1 MNKLRYRIVFNKTRG
16 MCMAVPETARSH
28 TQGPGQGAA
37 GSSASGVMRI
47 PRLRRMAFMLG
58 VGLAGAAFADGALAQ
73 VVADPNA
80 PGSQRATVLNAA
92 NGVVQVNIQ
101 TPSAAGVSRNVYSQ
115 FDVPKSGAILNNS
128 RTNVQTQL
136 GGWVQGNPWL
146 ATGTARVILNEVNS
160 SNPSRLQGYIEVAG
174 DRAETIIAN
183 PAGIVVDGGGFINV
197 SRATLTTGSPMLE
210 DGRLKGYSVQ
220 RGQIIIDG
228 AGLDASKTDY
238 TALIARSLQVN
249 AGLWAQRLNVITGVN
264 EVEEAAQAAVTHTG
278 QAADAPPLYAVDVA
292 RLGGMYA
299 NQIYL
304 VGTEAGV
311 GVRNAGAIGAAA
323 GDLVVTASG
332 RLENSGTLSATRA
345 MQARAAGIENQGLM
359 QAGETLE
366 LTATSM
372 VNAGQLAS
380 GREALI
386 AVQGEIDNSHG
397 RIEATRI
404 DLTAAKLSNNQGSI
418 VQTGA
423 QEIAIEAVDVINT
436 AGTLGQQSVATATD
450 TTTTVD
456 GNAGSPAGAGA
467 SGGTGSVPGQ
477 TTAQDGTSADTGLP
491 STSTPAPILA
501 DGRLQ
506 VGLLDNTSGVITA
519 NGEAVLRTGGLDNRG
534 GQTFLGSLVVSGSTF
549 DNTGGALTVLRTFDA
564 QTERFI
570 NDQGTLLVGAAFSG
584 ALGAFSNRQGL
595 LQAPHL
601 SVNVTGQLDNSGGT
615 LRHFGTAATALVVG
629 GELALD
635 KGVLDTAGA
644 LRLQVG
650 AISGSGSTVNVAGDF
665 VVDSGVTSVAQGRWT
680 IGGSAILHAGAL
692 DNSGGAIHVG
702 QSLDLVSGALTNAN
716 GTIVADADASISA
729 YGTVDNSGGAIQA
742 AHDLALKSSDVILN
756 RAGSIG
762 ALANTSTL
770 SVAGAV
776 IDNDDGRIV
785 NAGTGRTV
793 LTADSISSRGL
804 IGGNGD
810 VGLTT
815 HTLHNEVGGAVASQG
830 NLELVVDAAL
840 ANRGRLDAGGHL
852 RMVQDAAQLSNSGI
866 MAAQGGIEIAVAS
879 VDNSLG
885 ILATVAG
892 SGSRLLLTADSLANQ
907 AGAIQADGAAT
918 IAIQGGVGNEGG
930 HIRAGA
936 DLSLDAAGRIE
947 NHAGSIESAER
958 LQLHG
963 TDIGNDG
970 GRIAAAGTQTSVIEA
985 DRIIDNN
992 GLIGANGQLMLRTQ
1006 TLDSGVAGTISSVG
1020 DLELA
1025 VSSGLANR
1033 GGSINTAGRLN
1044 FDQRQATLVNS
1055 GALTAGAGVRLN
1067 IDQIDNR
1074 GGSIN
1079 SLQGAGLELHANM
1092 LDNQGGRL
1100 IAGSDASVQLGRDAD
1115 NSAGV
1120 MQAAGS
1126 LSVAVGGTLHNQDG
1140 AIEALGEHGSL
1151 GVHATTIDN
1160 TAGRIISV
1168 GDGTVNLSAAGHIGS
1183 SGLIAGNGRLA
1194 LSAASLGNAGTISS
1208 GGGLYAGQPNMALRN
1223 SGIIVAG
1230 GLLEMALG
1238 TIDNA
1243 GGRIATAQ
1251 GSGADLLLTAQ
1262 SISNQGGAITGDRD
1276 LTLIVAKDVD
1286 GRAGLVQARG
1296 GLQLNAGGLVDVSG
1310 GGIETLSTNSSL
1322 QLHAGAVLNDAGR
1335 IVNAGSGYTRVRV
1348 DTTLVNNGEIAGNGV
1363 LGVEAQSVRNQAGG
1377 SVVAAGALT
1386 LQAHAALDNAGT
1398 ISSGAGLTMDEG
1410 DAALSN
1416 HGTILAAGDIALRA
1430 GAIDNNGGTL
1440 ATANGSGAG
1449 LLLDA
1454 ASVSN
1459 RGGAI
1464 LSDRDAQV
1472 SSAAAFDN
1480 TGGALQAAGSLRLSA
1495 AGAADNHGGVIETL
1509 GPDATLSVHAGLLDN
1524 GSGRIVN
1531 VGRGATSVTV
1541 DGRLA
1546 SHGLVAGNGRLDVAV
1561 GELDNQADGSIVS
1574 GNTLRIDATQG
1585 IGNAG
1590 AISSQ
1595 GALTLDA
1602 TYGSVA
1608 NHGTIVAG
1616 AGARI
1621 DAARFDNDGGQLVT
1635 TAGGHGDIRLDS
1647 GDMSN
1652 VGGTVMAD
1660 GALRISAGGTIDNR
1674 QGTVRANTALAINA
1688 AGALGNQDGVIEAA
1702 DASAI
1707 LDVRARSIDNSAGRL
1722 ANVGH
1727 GATGIMA
1734 TDDIINS
1741 GTLAG
1746 NGSVSLSAS
1755 SLRNQVSG
1763 TIGAGAALDL
1773 NVTQELDNAG
1783 RISAGAALNMDQAG
1797 ARIANSGGMVA
1808 AGALALH
1815 AAAIANDGGQITTLS
1830 GAGIVLSSES
1840 TLSNRAGLIAAAGDA
1855 SLGAQGA
1862 FDNTQGQVQT
1872 PGHLGV
1878 SVDGVLTNAGGTL
1891 ETVGA
1896 ASTLTLH
1903 AASIGNTAGRIVN
1916 AGSGQTSVDSTSDIV
1931 NSGTIGGNGALTISA
1946 QNVQNASDGTIVA
1959 GTTLDLAL
1967 SEQIGNA
1974 GAISSGEALHAD
1986 LGAGTFKNSGR
1997 IDAAGDIS
2005 IAAGSLDNTGGTVS
2019 ADGLLRVAAGD
2030 SVSNDGGTLH
2040 GGTGATLDAGARLAN
2055 GSGTIE
2061 TASGSLALQARSIGS
2076 SGHIVNAGTGATA
2089 LLATDA
2095 IVNSGTIAGNGAL
2108 VLAGQTL
2115 RNADSGVIGSGAD
2128 FKLAVRQQLDN
2139 AGTLSSGGTL
2149 RFDQGAAEFGN
2160 SGRIGARGS
2169 IDITAATIG
2178 NEGGELYTVGQSG
2191 TAITMRAQ
2199 RLDNIGGTVSADGL
2213 LRVETAD
2220 GVANSGGNLHGGTGV
2235 VLSVAGSLQN
2245 GSGTIESAAGAL
2257 DIQVGSIDSSGRIVN
2272 AGTGQTTIATTMDIV
2287 NSGTIGGNGALA
2299 LSAQAL
2305 QNTSGGTIASGAAM
2319 DLAVRRQ
2326 LDNAGRI
2333 SSGTSLHVGQA
2344 ATSLSNTGRIEAGGP
2359 IDITAATL
2367 ANRGGQLYTV
2377 AGSDAAVNL
2386 GTGSLDNT
2394 GGTISADGV
2403 LRAAV
2408 AGGIAN
2414 DGGSL
2419 HGGTGATLQAG
2430 GVLANGGGVIESADS
2445 ALDIR
2450 ARSIDSSGRIVNA
2463 GTGETTITSS
2473 TDLVNGGTIAVNGK
2487 LALSAQAMANSGAIS
2502 AGSAIDI
2509 TAATASNRGGQLYTA
2524 SQSGAVIQVNA
2535 GSLDNTDGTVSA
2547 DGLLAVV
2554 ASEAIANG
2562 GGTLHGGTGVV
2573 VDAGAVLTNGSGT
2586 IESAAGTLDIQAGAI
2601 ESSGRIVNAGT
2612 GQTTIGS
2619 ATGIVNAGTFAGNG
2633 ALGIVAASLRN
2644 TGSGTIGSGA
2654 GLELA
2659 MREWLENAGTISS
2672 AGTLRF
2678 DQAAASFGNTGR
2690 VGAAGSIDITAATLA
2705 NRGGQL
2711 YTVNGAGASIRLQ
2724 AGSLDNSGGTVSADS
2739 LLRAEVAGAVAND
2752 GGTLHGGTGTTL
2764 VASGALSNGSGTIEG
2779 AAGALEL
2786 HAAAVDSSGRIV
2798 NAGTGATTIGSATS
2812 IMNGGTIAG
2821 NGALTLA
2828 AQTLENTGGG
2838 TIGSGADL
2846 ELAVHQRL
2854 DNAGT
2859 ISSAGTLHFDQTA
2872 ASFGNSG
2879 TIGAGGNIAVT
2890 AAAVNNRGGQL
2901 YTLSGSGA
2909 AIDLHTGSLD
2919 NTAGTVSADGLL
2931 RANLVDGIVNSGGTL
2946 HGGSSVRLHGGG
2958 MLANGSGTIEAA
2970 AGELEVTA
2978 QSIES
2983 SGRIVNAG
2991 IGQTS
2996 IGSTTSI
3003 VNAGTI
3009 AGNGALALSAET
3021 LQNASS
3027 GAVGSG
3033 AGLELAV
3040 SQRLENAGA
3049 INSGANL
3056 NFGQAAA
3063 SFANTGSIG
3072 AAGAIDIT
3080 AASIANRGGQL
3091 VTAGGSG
3098 AAITLATASLDNMGG
3113 TASADGLLGVLV
3125 SGNTVNSGGT
3135 LHGGT
3140 GTLLNAG
3147 GTLANASGTIEAAAG
3162 TLQLQ
3167 ATSIDNLAG
3176 RIVNAGSG
3184 ATSIDS
3190 ATDIDNSGTI
3200 AGNGELMLSART
3212 LRNTGSGV
3220 LSSGT
3225 AMALVVGQ
3233 QLLNAGSIGSGGS
3246 MHVGQA
3252 AARFENTGRIGAGG
3266 SIDITAATID
3276 NVGGQIYTS
3285 KGSGASIG
3293 LHTGGLDNSGGTV
3306 AADGMLLAQ
3315 VGGGAVNSGGVLH
3328 AGTAA
3333 ALDVSGALAN
3343 GSGTIATASGTL
3355 EIHAASVDSSG
3366 RIVNAGTGGTRIDS
3380 TTSIVNSGT
3389 IAGNGTLAVAAET
3402 LQNAAGG
3409 AIGTGSGAALE
3420 LAARQELANAGTISS
3435 GSTLQVGQAAANLIN
3450 NGRIGAASNI
3460 DITAATVDNAGGQLY
3475 TVSQS
3480 GAAIGLRTGSLDNT
3494 GGTIAADGLLGI
3506 EAAGDVAN
3514 NAGILHGGAG
3524 TALDTDG
3531 VLANGSGTI
3540 EALSGALQIKAR
3552 SIDSSGR
3559 IVNGGAGAT
3568 SIASIGAILNGGTIG
3583 GNGTLDLHASALQ
3596 NQGGQIM
3603 SAGELLL
3610 DVRQMLLNTGTISSG
3625 GTLTFN
3631 QAGASFANSGQIAAA
3646 GDIRLTAASFDNDGG
3661 RISTVRGSG
3670 GDVTLSASSLSNRG
3684 GAIMAD
3690 GDAILSIAGPVDN
3703 SHGVLQAGANL
3714 TLNTN
3719 GNIGNDG
3726 GVIEALGGGSTLSL
3740 EGAAIDNG
3748 SGQISNAGS
3757 GDTRLLAQVSINN
3770 GGAIA
3775 GMGNL
3780 LLSGQ
3785 TLANAAGATLAS
3797 GSNLTLAVSQQLGN
3811 QGKVNSAGML
3821 TFDQAAAMFTN
3832 SGEVYSGAN
3841 AVIHASAVNNDGGRL
3856 GTGSGTDASLA
3867 LTSQLLSNQGGRIAT
3882 DGDLVVD
3889 THTVSA
3895 LGELFGGRDLALSMD
3910 GDFVQSGVQQL
3921 RSNRN
3926 LSLSVTGSIHNFST
3940 LETAGTLTLSGQDIS
3955 NRVGASIE
3963 GRSVVLRT
3971 SGNLSNGGEING
3983 QDTLDISAATVGN
3996 TSGMVGGN
4004 VTLATGRLDNV
4015 GSAALIG
4022 ATETLGLNVAG
4033 ALYNTGGA
4041 TLYSSG
4047 DILIGGQY
4055 GGSAEEVH
4063 NISSTIEAAGNLT
4076 LNAGSLSNVRENV
4089 RIVQVKTVDETVH
4102 MTMPSWFQYGDNH
4115 NSFETSAANY
4125 RPHEVYFVSPSDI
4138 LEDEVY
4144 WTPDGNKIHRALI
4157 RTHANDSAFQV
4168 ASTGLYSAYGKQSRL
4183 TLSEGTRVIYYTE
4196 SAQVANPDQG
4206 GAASNAVVYANSV
4219 TNWSSTVSFS
4229 NQYGNCSSD
4238 CIRLITQPGYTDP
4251 RTTRLLDDLRA
4262 LAPVKEQLEVALDA
4276 HHVAVD
4282 DQLAPGAG
4290 ANAQI
4295 LSGGDMHL
4303 TVGSALENRF
4313 GDIKAGGSLVID
4325 GTAVISNV
4333 GATLYRIHTFD
4344 GTWRTYGGQTVS
4356 YQRPTISESIGSIA
4370 GVIEG
4375 RQGVSITGR
4384 SFSNIDITAGTV
4396 GNIQDAVN
4404 VIGSG
4409 LSGASSAGAQLAAAA
4424 RDDGNAGLQV
4434 TVGNRS
4440 NAGAGAKVAAG
4451 AGDAGVFGTFV
4462 SATRGVDGKVGTDVQ
4477 AAAGIGGAAGTR
4489 AEADGGMSGTQ
4500 AVAGAGLQRSTST
4513 LLSAGT
4519 RADGTVDV
4527 RAVASGAADV
4537 AGIARLSG
4545 SATDTGL
4552 GLGGAIASTGSG
4564 SGLGA
4569 ALHAAASGVS
4579 NRLLAGEE
4587 VASGTATAIDLINGV
4602 ALNGAQQQSGTVNDG
4617 RLGGMVAATRN
4628 DTRLGNVLMTGTP
4641 SASQQVGSVQN
4652 AALGSAVKVNPSGL
4666 FLRNP
4671 DANGNYL
4678 FETRPQ
4684 FANQQQWTSS
4694 DYLLKQLAFDPA
4706 TTQKRLGDGFYEQ
4719 RLVREQLAELTGH
4732 TLYDGANDDSTYK
4745 ELLTNAVSAA
4755 REFGLRPG
4763 VALSADQVSRLT
4775 SDIVWMESQTVML
4788 ADGSTETVLVP
4799 KVYLAHV
4806 GEHVLQPGGAL
4817 VTGNGVTI
4825 NTTESIVNT
4834 GGVIDGG
4841 NGRTLLVAAQDI
4853 VNQGGSIKGDS
4864 VALVAG
4870 RDVRN
4875 ESLAVTEAYDFGQNS
4890 GSYTSL
4896 SNQATITAT
4905 GSLDIMAGRDLSDL
4919 AGQFSGGSANLTAGQ
4934 NISFGT
4940 IKTGSTYQSQI
4951 SGYTEK
4957 DSSITHQLSQI
4968 STTGDLKVAA
4978 TGDLKLNGTQ
4988 VTIGTAGSGTGQ
5000 LLAGGTIDVAAVTN
5014 EVNTSVQNDP
5024 RSKQYDKQ
5032 VHENQTVVGAGVT
5045 ATGSLMVGA
5054 GLIETGAINVTGS
5067 SLVAGE
5073 ALKLTATDSV
5083 NIVSTQEQ
5091 HLSDTALT
5099 RTSSSFMKSKTT
5111 QQVDYVASS
5120 QAVGSSI
5127 SGKTVE
5133 VSAGKDI
5140 NVLGSAIAG
5149 DGDVSL
5155 TAVGSV
5161 NIGAATGTLTEQHH
5175 TQVKESGF
5183 LSGDGFGIS
5192 YGTRTTTTDQSR
5204 DATTQSGQS
5213 RSMVG
5218 SLGGNLGIVAGDAIK
5233 VSGSDLAAGLNMN
5246 LDGRSVTI
5254 DPGQDNLKG
5263 KFEQTKVQDGLM
5275 LAVGGS
5281 VVNAIQTFQS
5291 LSSAASQSKDTRVQ
5305 ALAAATAAMAAK
5317 NVANDI
5323 AQNGINVSLSL
5334 TVGHSESQYTQTT
5347 SNLLNSGSVLNAGND
5362 ITIRATGGGKDSN
5375 VSVIGSDL
5383 HATGN
5388 IMLKAD
5394 NQVNLLA
5401 AQDLESQ
5408 HSDSKS
5414 LSAAAGIGASI
5425 GTNGMSYGLTANA
5438 SVGRGTV
5445 DGDGTTQA
5453 NTHVAA
5459 GDLLTITS
5467 GGDTNLK
5474 GAVASGSQVVADVK
5488 GNLNIESLQDKATFD
5503 SKDQSVSVGGTVG
5516 VGASFSG
5523 SVNQNKAHNDYASV
5537 QEQSGI
5543 RAGDGGFQVTVGG
5556 NTDLKGGVIS
5566 SSTAGTSASS
5576 LVTATLTHSD
5586 IANYSTASASGI
5598 GMGGGFTVAGS
5609 GANATGN
5616 EDGGIKLMNMGIS
5629 GAGVSLPSVNAVSNN
5644 ATGVARSGI
5653 GARGLVITDDVA
5665 QRERTGQG
5673 VMQATVGINRDI
5685 VTGDDTSRSTAN
5697 NFNPGAMQAE
5707 LSVTSAFT
5715 VAAAPIAANAIGDIG
5730 KAKQDA
5736 AQREADQYKTLSEYA
5751 AKHGNDQAAQFYKAE
5766 ETEYQ
5771 AISNAWGENGIDRL
5785 LLHVGTQG
5793 LIGGLTGGSAG
5804 TLNSVSGVIG
5814 GSLGQQIGK
5823 SLGEAAADQ
5832 QGLLGKVRDDFIN
5845 TYQNSGATVGGTLA
5859 GLAAASTAGSGGVNV
5874 LMGAAQAANT
5884 SNTVDAFNRQLHL
5897 DEKSI
5902 AAKLAARSSGKY
5914 TATQIEAAMR
5924 ATGSNKYGEDVTA
5937 GMVVPLTAATTANEL
5952 YDTTG
5957 MVMTNDGS
5965 GHAFL
5970 VQQIQTQVDPELAI
5984 YIRNNTGGSNSPY
5997 TWEPSVLGEKP
6008 TATPVAAQNPFT
6020 ANSAGCVTAECA
6032 AGVGPSFNHDAGA
6045 IRVLGGLQAV
6055 AGGTQALG
6063 GGTLVGI
6070 GGASCLETLGL
6081 GCVVAAV
6088 GAFQILG
6095 GLDNVYTGTNTA
6107 VGAPSHMTIG
6117 GELILQTG
6125 LSPGASELIY
6135 GGLQLG
6141 TGYGAIKLS
6150 NLANDVRAAES
6161 IETATRTDTYVTNNF
6176 YRDGEISPQSLATS
6190 SGVTIRAIPE
6200 KTTTVLGTWLDD
6212 TDKIINQQL
6221 GYPKT
6226 LNYEGPKKGGFNLL
6240 NTPDELYESLGPDKF
6255 WKEVNEPFL
6264 KAAVDRGDELY
6275 LATRPTPAAI
6285 ERVSSSDGLSGF
6297 GREYYYLVKKG
6308 YVYDPKTGKMC
6319 LGGCKK

>member
-37 GSSASGVMRI
+37 GTSASGVMRM

-73 VVADPNA
+73 IVADPNA

-146 ATGTARVILNEVNS
+146 GTGTARVILNEVNS
-160 SNPSRLQGYIEVAG
+160 SNPSRVQGYIEVAG

-264 EVEEAAQAAVTHTG
+264 EVEEAAQAAVAQAG
-278 QAADAPPLYAVDVA
+278 QAADAPPVYAVDVA

-299 NQIYL
+299 NHIYL

-323 GDLVVTASG
+323 GDIVVTASG
-332 RLENSGTLSATRA
+332 RLENSGTLSATRT
-345 MQARAAGIENQGLM
+345 MQASVTGIENQGRM
-359 QAGETLE
+359 QAGETLA
-366 LTATSM
+366 LTAGSM
-372 VNAGQLAS
+372 VNAGQLTS

-386 AVQGEIDNSHG
+386 TVQGEIDNSHG
-397 RIEATRI
+397 RIEAARI
-404 DLTAAKLSNNQGSI
+404 DLTAATLRNNQGSI
-418 VQTGA
+418 VQTGT
-423 QEIAIEAVDVINT
+423 QGIAIEAVDVINT
-436 AGTLGQQSVATATD
+436 AGTLGQQSVVTATD

-467 SGGTGSVPGQ
+467 SSGTGSAPGQ
-477 TTAQDGTSADTGLP
+477 TTAQDSTSADTGMP
-491 STSTPAPILA
+491 STFTPAPILA

-519 NGEAVLRTGGLDNRG
+519 NGEAVLRTGDLDNRG
-534 GQTFLGSLVVSGSTF
+534 GQTFLGSLAVSGSTF
-549 DNTGGALTVLRTFDA
+549 DNTGGALTVVRTFDA

-570 NDQGTLLVGAAFSG
+570 NDQGTLLVGAAFNG

-635 KGVLDTAGA
+635 KGVLDMAGA

-650 AISGSGSTVNVAGDF
+650 AISGSGSTVNIAGDL
-665 VVDSGVTSVAQGRWT
+665 VVDSGVTSTAQGRWT

-702 QSLDLVSGALTNAN
+702 QSLDLVSGALTNAS
-716 GTIVADADASISA
+716 GTIVSDADASISA
-729 YGTVDNSGGAIQA
+729 SGAVDNGGGTIQA
-742 AHDLALKSSDVILN
+742 AHDLVLKSSDVILN

-762 ALANTSTL
+762 ALAGTSTL

-776 IDNDDGRIV
+776 IDNGDGRIA

-830 NLELVVDAAL
+830 DLELVVDTAV
-840 ANRGRLDAGGHL
+840 ANAGRLDAGGHL
-852 RMVQDAAQLSNSGI
+852 RMVQAAAQLSNSGM
-866 MAAQGGIEIAVAS
+866 MAAQGDIEIAVAS
-879 VDNSLG
+879 IDNSLG
-885 ILATVAG
+885 ILATAAG
-892 SGSRLLLTADSLANQ
+892 SGSRLLLTAGSLENQ

-918 IAIQGGVGNEGG
+918 LAIQGGVGNEGG
-930 HIRAGA
+930 HIGAGGG
-936 DLSLDAAGRIE
+936 LSLDAAGRIE
-947 NHAGSIESAER
+947 NRAGSIESAER
-958 LQLHG
+958 MQLHAA
-963 TDIGNDG
+963 DIGNDG

-985 DRIIDNN
+985 DRTIENN
-992 GLIGANGQLMLRTQ
+992 GLIGANGQLTLRTQ

-1020 DLELA
+1020 DLELV
-1025 VSSGLANR
+1025 VSSALANR
-1033 GGSINTAGRLN
+1033 GGSINTAGTLN
-1044 FDQRQATLVNS
+1044 FDQKQATLVNS

-1092 LDNQGGRL
+1092 LDNRGGRL
-1100 IAGSDASVQLGRDAD
+1100 MAGSDMSVQLRGYAD
-1115 NSAGV
+1115 NGAGV
-1120 MQAAGS
+1120 LQAAGS
-1126 LSVAVGGTLHNQDG
+1126 LSVAAGGTLHNQDG
-1140 AIEALGEHGSL
+1140 VIEALGEHGTL
-1151 GVHATTIDN
+1151 AVHATAIDN
-1160 TAGRIISV
+1160 TAGRIINF
-1168 GDGTVNLSAAGHIGS
+1168 GDGTFNLSAAGHIAS
-1183 SGLIAGNGRLA
+1183 SGLIAGNGRLE

-1208 GGGLYAGQPNMALRN
+1208 AGGLYAGQPDMALRN
-1223 SGIIVAG
+1223 SGIIVSG

-1262 SISNQGGAITGDRD
+1262 SIGNQGGAITGDRD
-1276 LTLIVAKDVD
+1276 LTLNVAKDVD
-1286 GRAGLVQARG
+1286 GRAGLAQARG
-1296 GLQLNAGGLVDVSG
+1296 GLQLSAGGLVDVSG

-1322 QLHAGAVLNDAGR
+1322 QLRAGALLNEAGR
-1335 IVNAGSGYTRVRV
+1335 IVNAGTGDTRVQT
-1348 DTTLVNNGEIAGNGV
+1348 DTTLVNSGQIAGGGV
-1363 LGVEAQSVRNQAGG
+1363 LGVEAPSLTNQSGG
-1377 SVVAAGALT
+1377 SIAAAGALA
-1386 LQAHAALDNAGT
+1386 LQVHAALDNAGT
-1398 ISSGAGLTMDEG
+1398 ISSAAGLTMDEG
-1410 DAALSN
+1410 AAALSN
-1416 HGTILAAGDIALRA
+1416 HGTIVAAGDIALRA
-1430 GAIDNNGGTL
+1430 GAIDNDGGTL

-1480 TGGALQAAGSLRLSA
+1480 TGGTLQAAGSLRLSA
-1495 AGAADNHGGVIETL
+1495 AGVAGNHGGVIETL
-1509 GPDATLSVHAGLLDN
+1509 GPVATLSVHAGLLDN

-1531 VGRGATSVTV
+1531 VGSGATSVTV

-1546 SHGLVAGNGRLDVAV
+1546 SHGLVAGNGSLDVAV
-1561 GELDNQADGSIVS
+1561 RELDNQADGSIVS

-1585 IGNAG
+1585 ISNAG

-1608 NHGTIVAG
+1608 NRGTIIAG
-1616 AGARI
+1616 GGATI

-1635 TAGGHGDIRLDS
+1635 TVGGHGDITLDS

-1652 VGGTVMAD
+1652 VGGTILAD
-1660 GALRISAGGTIDNR
+1660 GSFRISAGGTIDNR

-1722 ANVGH
+1722 ANVGN
-1727 GATGIMA
+1727 GSTSILA

-1746 NGSVSLSAS
+1746 NGSVALSAS
-1755 SLRNQVSG
+1755 SLRNQAGG

-1773 NVTQELDNAG
+1773 NVTQELDNTG
-1783 RISAGAALNMDQAG
+1783 KISAGAELNMDQAG

-1815 AAAIANDGGQITTLS
+1815 AAAIANDGGQIATLS
-1830 GAGIVLSSES
+1830 GAGIALSSES

-1872 PGHLGV
+1872 PGHLRV
-1878 SVDGVLTNAGGTL
+1878 SVGGALTNVGGTL

-1896 ASTLTLH
+1896 ASTLTLQ
-1903 AASIGNTAGRIVN
+1903 AAAIGNTGGRIVN
-1916 AGSGQTSVDSTSDIV
+1916 AGSGRTSVDSTSDIV

-1946 QNVQNASDGTIVA
+1946 RDVQNASDGTIVA

-1967 SEQIGNA
+1967 SELIENA
-1974 GAISSGEALHAD
+1974 GTISSGAALHAD
-1986 LGAGTFKNSGR
+1986 LGAGTFKNTGR
-1997 IDAAGDIS
+1997 IDAAGDIG

-2030 SVSNDGGTLH
+2030 SVSNDGGILH
-2040 GGTGATLDAGARLAN
+2040 GGTGATLDAGGRLAN

-2061 TASGSLALQARSIGS
+2061 AATGSLALQARSIGS
-2076 SGHIVNAGTGATA
+2076 SGRVVNAGTDATA
-2089 LLATDA
+2089 LLATEA

-2128 FKLAVRQQLDN
+2128 FELAVLQQLDN

-2149 RFDQGAAEFGN
+2149 RFDQGAADFGN

-2199 RLDNIGGTVSADGL
+2199 SLDNIGGTVSADGL
-2213 LRVETAD
+2213 LRAETAD

-2235 VLSVAGSLQN
+2235 ALSVAGSLHN

-2299 LSAQAL
+2299 LSAHAL
-2305 QNTSGGTIASGAAM
+2305 QNTDGGTIASGAAM

-2326 LDNAGRI
+2326 LDNAGSI
-2333 SSGTSLHVGQA
+2333 SSGTSLHVGQGA
-2344 ATSLSNTGRIEAGGP
+2344 ASLSNTGRIEAGGLV
-2359 IDITAATL
+2359 DITAATL

-2377 AGSDAAVNL
+2377 AGSGAAVNL
-2386 GTGSLDNT
+2386 GTGSLNNT
-2394 GGTISADGV
+2394 GGTISADG
-2403 LRAAV
+2403 LLQADV

-2414 DGGSL
+2414 DRGTL
-2419 HGGTGATLQAG
+2419 HGGTGATLQAD
-2430 GVLANGGGVIESADS
+2430 GVLVNGGGVIESADG

-2450 ARSIDSSGRIVNA
+2450 AHSIDSSGRIVNV
-2463 GTGETTITSS
+2463 GTGETTIIGS
-2473 TDLVNGGTIAVNGK
+2473 TDLVNGGTVAVNGK
-2487 LALSAQAMANSGAIS
+2487 LALSAQAMANTGAIS

-2509 TAATASNRGGQLYTA
+2509 TAVTASNRGGQLYTA
-2524 SQSGAVIQVNA
+2524 SQSGAMIQVNA

-2554 ASEAIANG
+2554 ASETIANG
-2562 GGTLHGGTGVV
+2562 GGTLHGVTGVI
-2573 VDAGAVLTNGSGT
+2573 VDAGAALANGSGT
-2586 IESAAGTLDIQAGAI
+2586 IESAAGTLDIRARAI
-2601 ESSGRIVNAGT
+2601 GSSGRIVNAGT
-2612 GQTTIGS
+2612 GQTMIGS
-2619 ATGIVNAGTFAGNG
+2619 TTGIVNAGTFAGNG
-2633 ALGIVAASLRN
+2633 ALWIEAASLRN

-2654 GLELA
+2654 GVELA
-2659 MREWLENAGTISS
+2659 VREWLDNAGTISS

-2690 VGAAGSIDITAATLA
+2690 IGAGGSIDITTATFA
-2705 NRGGQL
+2705 NRDGLL
-2711 YTVNGAGASIRLQ
+2711 YTLNGSGASIRLQ
-2724 AGSLDNSGGTVSADS
+2724 AGSLDNTGGTVSADS

-2764 VASGALSNGSGTIEG
+2764 VAGGALGNGSGTIG
-2779 AAGALEL
+2779 AAAGALEL

-2798 NAGTGATTIGSATS
+2798 NAGTGTTAIGSASS

-2828 AQTLENTGGG
+2828 AQTLENTGGA

-2859 ISSAGTLHFDQTA
+2859 ISSAGTLRFDQTA
-2872 ASFGNSG
+2872 ANFGNSG
-2879 TIGAGGNIAVT
+2879 TIGAGGT
-2890 AAAVNNRGGQL
+2890 
-2901 YTLSGSGA
+2901 
-2909 AIDLHTGSLD
+2909 
-2919 NTAGTVSADGLL
+2919 
-2931 RANLVDGIVNSGGTL
+2931 
-2946 HGGSSVRLHGGG
+2946 
-2958 MLANGSGTIEAA
+2958 
-2970 AGELEVTA
+2970 
-2978 QSIES
+2978 
-2983 SGRIVNAG
+2983 
-2991 IGQTS
+2991 
-2996 IGSTTSI
+2996 
-3003 VNAGTI
+3003 
-3009 AGNGALALSAET
+3009 
-3021 LQNASS
+3021 
-3027 GAVGSG
+3027 
-3033 AGLELAV
+3033 
-3040 SQRLENAGA
+3040 
-3049 INSGANL
+3049 
-3056 NFGQAAA
+3056 
-3063 SFANTGSIG
+3063 
-3072 AAGAIDIT
+3072 IDIT

-3091 VTAGGSG
+3091 VTAQGSG
-3098 AAITLATASLDNMGG
+3098 AAITLATGSLDNMGG
-3113 TASADGLLGVLV
+3113 TAFADGLLGVLV

-3147 GTLANASGTIEAAAG
+3147 GTLANASGTIEAAMG

-3167 ATSIDNLAG
+3167 ATSIDNMAG

-3184 ATSIDS
+3184 ATSIGS

-3212 LRNTGSGV
+3212 LRNTGSGA

-3225 AMALVVGQ
+3225 AMELAVRQQVV
-3233 QLLNAGSIGSGGS
+3233 NAGSISGGGS
-3246 MHVGQA
+3246 LHVDQA

-3285 KGSGASIG
+3285 NGLGASIG
-3293 LHTGGLDNSGGTV
+3293 LHTGGLNNSGGTV
-3306 AADGMLLAQ
+3306 AAGGMLLAQ
-3315 VGGGAVNSGGVLH
+3315 VGGAAVNSGGVLH
-3328 AGTAA
+3328 AGTGA

-3343 GSGTIATASGTL
+3343 GSGTIETAAGTL
-3355 EIHAASVDSSG
+3355 EIHAASIESDG
-3366 RIVNAGTGGTRIDS
+3366 RIVNAGTGGMRIDS
-3380 TTSIVNSGT
+3380 TTSIVNGGT
-3389 IAGNGTLAVAAET
+3389 IASNGVLAVAAET
-3402 LQNAAGG
+3402 LQNATGG
-3409 AIGTGSGAALE
+3409 AIGTGSGAPLE
-3420 LAARQELANAGTISS
+3420 LAVRQQLGNAGTISS
-3435 GSTLQVGQAAANLIN
+3435 GGDLHVDQTAANVIN
-3450 NGRIGAASNI
+3450 PGRIGAAGNI
-3460 DITAATVDNAGGQLY
+3460 DITANTVNNAGGQLY

-3480 GAAIGLRTGSLDNT
+3480 GAVIGLRTGSLDNT
-3494 GGTIAADGLLGI
+3494 GGSIAADGQLGI
-3506 EAAGDVAN
+3506 EAGGDVVN
-3514 NAGILHGGAG
+3514 NAGILHGGTG
-3524 TALDTDG
+3524 MALDTG
-3531 VLANGSGTI
+3531 GALANGSGTI

-3559 IVNGGAGAT
+3559 IVNAGAGAS
-3568 SIASIGAILNGGTIG
+3568 SIDSIDAILNGGTIG

-3596 NQGGQIM
+3596 NQGGQIT
-3603 SAGELLL
+3603 SAGDLLL
-3610 DVRQMLLNTGTISSG
+3610 DAHQMLLNTGTISSG

-3646 GDIRLTAASFDNDGG
+3646 SDIRLTAASFDNNGG

-3670 GDVTLSASSLSNRG
+3670 GDVTLTSSSLSNQG
-3684 GAIMAD
+3684 GAILAD
-3690 GDAILSIAGPVDN
+3690 GGAILSIAGPVDN
-3703 SHGVLQAGANL
+3703 SQGVLQAGANL
-3714 TLNTN
+3714 TLSTN

-3726 GVIEALGGGSTLSL
+3726 GVIEALGAGSTLSL

-3748 SGQISNAGS
+3748 SGQISNAGT

-3797 GSNLTLAVSQQLGN
+3797 GNNLTLAVSQQLGN
-3811 QGKVNSAGML
+3811 QGQVNSAGML
-3821 TFDQAAAMFTN
+3821 TFDQAAATFTN

-3841 AVIHASAVNNDGGRL
+3841 AVIHARAVNNDGGRL
-3856 GTGSGTDASLA
+3856 GTGSGTEASLA
-3867 LTSQLLSNQGGRIAT
+3867 LTSDLLSNQGGRIAT

-3910 GDFVQSGVQQL
+3910 GDFVQSGVQHF

-3963 GRSVVLRT
+3963 GRAVVLRT

-3983 QDTLDISAATVGN
+3983 QDTLDISATAIGN

-4022 ATETLGLNVAG
+4022 ATGTLDLSVAG

-4047 DILIGGQY
+4047 DMLIGGRY

-4089 RIVQVKTVDETVH
+4089 QIVQVKTVDETVH

-4144 WTPDGNKIHRALI
+4144 WTPDGNKIHRAVI

-4168 ASTGLYSAYGKQSRL
+4168 ASTGLYSAYGEQSRL

-4206 GAASNAVVYANSV
+4206 GAASNAVVYANTV
-4219 TNWSSTVSFS
+4219 TNWTSTVSFS

-4238 CIRLITQPGYTDP
+4238 CIRLITQPGFIDP
-4251 RTTRLLDDLRA
+4251 RTTRILDDLRA

-4325 GTAVISNV
+4325 GAAVISNV
-4333 GATLYRIHTFD
+4333 GATLYRTHTFD
-4344 GTWRTYGGQTVS
+4344 GTWRTYGGQTVY
-4356 YQRPTISESIGSIA
+4356 YQRPTISESVGSIA

-4424 RDDGNAGLQV
+4424 SDGSTAGLQV
-4434 TVGNRS
+4434 AAGNGS
-4440 NAGAGAKVAAG
+4440 NAEAGTKVAAG
-4451 AGDAGVFGTFV
+4451 SGDASVFGTFV
-4462 SATRGVDGKVGTDVQ
+4462 SAARGIDGKVGTDVQ
-4477 AAAGIGGAAGTR
+4477 AAAGIGGAVGTR
-4489 AEADGGMSGTQ
+4489 AEADGRTSGTQ
-4500 AVAGAGLQRSTST
+4500 ALAGAGLQRSTST
-4513 LLSAGT
+4513 LFSAGT

-4527 RAVASGAADV
+4527 RAVAGGAADA
-4537 AGIARLSG
+4537 AGIGRLSG
-4545 SATDTGL
+4545 SAMDAGPGL
-4552 GLGGAIASTGSG
+4552 RGAIASTDSG
-4564 SGLGA
+4564 GGLGA
-4569 ALHAAASGVS
+4569 AVHAAASGVS
-4579 NRLLAGEE
+4579 NQLRAGEE
-4587 VASGTATAIDLINGV
+4587 VASGIGTAIDVINGV

-4628 DTRLGNVLMTGTP
+4628 DTRLGNVLMTGNP
-4641 SASQQVGSVQN
+4641 SASQQAGSVQN
-4652 AALGSAVKVNPSGL
+4652 AALGSVVKVNPGGL

-4732 TLYDGANDDSTYK
+4732 TLYGGANDDSTYK
-4745 ELLTNAVSAA
+4745 ELLTNAVSVA

-4775 SDIVWMESQTVML
+4775 SDIVWVESQTVML
-4788 ADGSTETVLVP
+4788 PDGSTETVLVP

-4825 NTTESIVNT
+4825 NTTESIVNA
-4834 GGVIDGG
+4834 GGLIDGS
-4841 NGRTLLVAAQDI
+4841 NGRTLLVAAHDI
-4853 VNQGGSIKGDS
+4853 VNQGGSIKGES
-4864 VALVAG
+4864 VALAAG

-4896 SNQATITAT
+4896 SNRATISAA

-4919 AGQFSGGSANLTAGQ
+4919 AGQLSAGSANLTAGQ

-4968 STTGDLKVAA
+4968 STTGDLKIAA

-4988 VTIGTAGSGTGQ
+4988 VAIGTAGSGTGQ

-5032 VHENQTVVGAGVT
+5032 VRENQTVVGAGVT

-5099 RTSSSFMKSKTT
+5099 RTSSSFLKSKTT
-5111 QQVDYVASS
+5111 QQADYVASS
-5120 QAVGSSI
+5120 QAVGSAL
-5127 SGKTVE
+5127 SGKTIE

-5155 TAVGSV
+5155 AAVGSV
-5161 NIGAATGTLTEQHH
+5161 NIWAATSTLTEQHH

-5218 SLGGNLGIVAGDAIK
+5218 SLGGNLDIVAGDAIK

-5254 DPGQDNLKG
+5254 DPGQDSLKG
-5263 KFEQTKVQDGLM
+5263 KFEQTKVQDGLT

-5281 VVNAIQTFQS
+5281 VVSAIQTFQS

-5347 SNLLNSGSVLNAGND
+5347 SNLLNSGSLLNAGND

-5375 VSVIGSDL
+5375 ISAIGSDL
-5383 HATGN
+5383 RATGN

-5394 NQVNLLA
+5394 NQANLLA

-5414 LSAAAGIGASI
+5414 VSADAGIGASI
-5425 GTNGMSYGLTANA
+5425 GTNGMSYGFTANA

-5459 GDLLTITS
+5459 GSLLTITS
-5467 GGDTNLK
+5467 GGDTNVK

-5503 SKDQSVSVGGTVG
+5503 SKNQSVSVGGTVG

-5523 SVNQNKAHNDYASV
+5523 SVNQSKAHNDYASV

-5543 RAGDGGFQVTVGG
+5543 RTGDGGFQVTVGG

-5566 SSTAGTSASS
+5566 SSTAGVAASS

-5586 IANYSTASASGI
+5586 IANHATSSASGI
-5598 GMGGGFTVAGS
+5598 GMGGGLTVDGNGGNAG
-5609 GANATGN
+5609 AKD
-5616 EDGGIKLMNMGIS
+5616 EGGIKLTDVSRNGS
-5629 GAGVSLPSVNAVSNN
+5629 GVSLPSVNAVFDNT
-5644 ATGVARSGI
+5644 TGITQSGI
-5653 GARGLVITDDVA
+5653 GAGTLVIADGVA
-5665 QRERTGQG
+5665 QREVTGQG
-5673 VMQATVGINRDI
+5673 ATQVPDGLNRDV
-5685 VTGDDTSRSTAN
+5685 VTGSDAGGVIN
-5697 NFNPGAMQAE
+5697 NFDPNATAAALAISSEFAGRFA
-5707 LSVTSAFT
+5707 S
-5715 VAAAPIAANAIGDIG
+5715 VAAPVAANLIGDIG
-5730 KAKQDA
+5730 RAKEKSAQDQAYDYERLAADA
-5736 AQREADQYKTLSEYA
+5736 ATRGDSETAAAFNIKAAD
-5751 AKHGNDQAAQFYKAE
+5751 AQSTAE
-5766 ETEYQ
+5766 
-5771 AISNAWGENGIDRL
+5771 AWGDNGLNRL
-5785 LLHVGTQG
+5785 ALHAAAQG
-5793 LIGGLTGGSAG
+5793 LIGGIAAGNTGALS
-5804 TLNSVSGVIG
+5804 SISGVAG
-5814 GSLGQQIGK
+5814 GNLGQQ
-5823 SLGEAAADQ
+5823 LGEKLGAAEADRHGLQGQDKETFIDAYQ
-5832 QGLLGKVRDDFIN
+5832 QTLASIG
-5845 TYQNSGATVGGTLA
+5845 GAVA
-5859 GLAAASTAGSGGVNV
+5859 GLATASGSRNGLENALTATVQAATTAG
-5874 LMGAAQAANT
+5874 A
-5884 SNTVDAFNRQLHL
+5884 VDAFNRRLHPG
-5897 DEKSI
+5897 DYKV
-5902 AAKLAARSSGKY
+5902 AKTLAAISGGKY
-5914 TATQIEAAMR
+5914 SEQEIQAALR
-5924 ATGSNKYGEDVTA
+5924 YA
-5937 GMVVPLTAATTANEL
+5937 GLR
-5952 YDTTG
+5952 
-5957 MVMTNDGS
+5957 DGS
-5965 GHAFL
+5965 GSVIVPEGTTEVFVNSVDIKTGTTL
-5970 VQQIQTQVDPELAI
+5970 QNTLSSDPYLPLGFGDKTTQLESAPVRPANDLI
-5984 YIRNNTGGSNSPY
+5984 SYIVANTGGPTSPY
-5997 TWEPSVLGEKP
+5997 VLTLASTYSIPLSLPPAPDG
-6008 TATPVAAQNPFT
+6008 TARATMPVDGSAYYPLVATCPAATCTNGDSIAFGIQDPGT
-6020 ANSAGCVTAECA
+6020 SAYLEAISTRNAKYLNIGT
-6032 AGVGPSFNHDAGA
+6032 GV
-6045 IRVLGGLQAV
+6045 
-6055 AGGTQALG
+6055 
-6063 GGTLVGI
+6063 
-6070 GGASCLETLGL
+6070 LGL
-6081 GCVVAAV
+6081 GGTIIRGASAVAEIAASQVQAV
-6088 GAFQILG
+6088 EVALSSARLAASTPKNYGVTFFGDDILPFYGPSKATIGNPSGAPSFFMPVEDAALVKNAH
-6095 GLDNVYTGTNTA
+6095 DAAVYTGMAPSAQRAYLSSNEIYGFSFPTNGLNVVKPTVVDAAGWPHFLEGGYTA
-6107 VGAPSHMTIG
+6107 VRLEGANAGFMVTPVREFITSGSNAVPAGSVLFKIG
-6117 GELILQTG
+6117 PNGEW
-6125 LSPGASELIY
+6125 
-6135 GGLQLG
+6135 
-6141 TGYGAIKLS
+6141 
-6150 NLANDVRAAES
+6150 
-6161 IETATRTDTYVTNNF
+6161 
-6176 YRDGEISPQSLATS
+6176 
-6190 SGVTIRAIPE
+6190 IPLR
-6200 KTTTVLGTWLDD
+6200 KW
-6212 TDKIINQQL
+6212 
-6221 GYPKT
+6221 
-6226 LNYEGPKKGGFNLL
+6226 
-6240 NTPDELYESLGPDKF
+6240 
-6255 WKEVNEPFL
+6255 
-6264 KAAVDRGDELY
+6264 
-6275 LATRPTPAAI
+6275 
-6285 ERVSSSDGLSGF
+6285 
-6297 GREYYYLVKKG
+6297 
-6308 YVYDPKTGKMC
+6308 
-6319 LGGCKK
+6319 